1 MIDIV
6 AGSDD
11 FLFDPNLARQREA
24 LRHAA
29 LLSDDLLH
37 AGYSYDPLRV
47 KTRQVSI
54 PG

>member
-1 MIDIV
+1 MIDVV

-11 FLFDPNLARQREA
+11 FLCDPKFARQREA

-37 AGYSYDPLRV
+37 AGYSYAPLRV
-47 KTRQVSI
+47 KTCQVAI
-54 PG
+54 PS